1 LRKKFN
7 DLGMEITPISQ
18 AAFAERIR
26 QEAARYKTVVEQT
39 GVKLN

>member
-1 LRKKFN
+1 M
-7 DLGMEITPISQ
+7 DVTPISQ

-26 QEAARYKTVVEQT
+26 SEASRYKTIIEQT

>member
-1 LRKKFN
+1 
-7 DLGMEITPISQ
+7 MEISPVSQ

-26 QEAARYKTVVEQT
+26 NEAARYKTIIEQT